1 MPITRSK
8 NATIAKNGF
17 EAEKSIV
24 LQEDVKE
31 TMETYFQ
38 SPIIR
43 ITRVHGKKYDL
54 LLTFE
59 NGTKRLYKTKMDVG
73 KDADGLW
80 IGGHWTNLKMKRL
93 SSYLHPYVS

>member
-1 MPITRSK
+1 MEMPITRSK

-38 SPIIR
+38 SPIIH

-54 LLTFE
+54 LLTF
-59 NGTKRLYKTKMDVG
+59 
-73 KDADGLW
+73 
-80 IGGHWTNLKMKRL
+80 
-93 SSYLHPYVS
+93 